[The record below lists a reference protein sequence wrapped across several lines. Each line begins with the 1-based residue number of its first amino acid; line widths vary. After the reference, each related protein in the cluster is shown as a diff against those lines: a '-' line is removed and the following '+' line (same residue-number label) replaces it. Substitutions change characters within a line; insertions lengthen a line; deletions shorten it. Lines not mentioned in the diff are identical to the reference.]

1 MTFKT
6 FTHNVWKWYVVV
18 CLDLIPKSVHN
29 AMAKA
34 WLILPSVLPFLCL
47 GIDLSWFM
55 TTYIDITKFE
65 IKKINS
71 NDLKRVTKQHAF

>member
-1 MTFKT
+1 
-6 FTHNVWKWYVVV
+6 
-18 CLDLIPKSVHN
+18 
-29 AMAKA
+29 MAKA

>member
-1 MTFKT
+1 
-6 FTHNVWKWYVVV
+6 
-18 CLDLIPKSVHN
+18 
-29 AMAKA
+29 MAKA

-47 GIDLSWFM
+47 GIDLITLYLSWCM

-71 NDLKRVTKQHAF
+71 NDLKGVTKQHAF